1 MYVWMDGWM
10 YGCMDAWHL
19 FDFMVVIIPFLAISS
34 SYLMFPIWGHQSCH
48 SMSLTSIRSLAT
60 AHVDDD
66 KWYDGI

>member
-1 MYVWMDGWM
+1 
-10 YGCMDAWHL
+10 
-19 FDFMVVIIPFLAISS
+19 MVVIILFLAISS
-34 SYLMFPIWGHQSCH
+34 SYIMFPIWGHQGCH